1 MKERPILFNAPMVR
15 ALLDGSKTQT
25 RLAIKR
31 QPEPPRAIYSSPG
44 ADTKITPSLV
54 RCENGMGVAW
64 RFEMSKITSDK
75 GSTMKVSVMDH
86 EPVRMVCPYGNPGD
100 RLWVREAF
108 AIETTQ
114 DYEGDPGIEPA
125 LGPVKWEDD
134 DGYRLIPRYRASEP
148 GTMLMI
154 APSEKDEI
162 GMRWKPSI
170 HMPRWASRILLEITD
185 VRVERLQDISETD
198 ALAEGIVRQRDD
210 GFGLT
215 DTTHYHSADPRMS
228 YWSLW
233 EAINGPG
240 SVESNPWVWA
250 VSFKRVTPS

>member
-1 MKERPILFNAPMVR
+1 VKERPILFSAPLVH

-25 RLAIKR
+25 RRVVKL
-31 QPEPPRAIYSSPG
+31 PRTREWFVLEDHGSGWWPYQSDDGESSNCNDGMEYPYS
-44 ADTKITPSLV
+44 
-54 RCENGMGVAW
+54 
-64 RFEMSKITSDK
+64 
-75 GSTMKVSVMDH
+75 
-86 EPVRMVCPYGNPGD
+86 CPYGRPGD

-108 AIETTQ
+108 AIENTR
-114 DYEGDPGIEPA
+114 DYEGDPGIVPP
-125 LGPVKWEDD
+125 LGPVKWEDEAD
-134 DGYRLIPRYRASEP
+134 EASYRYIPRYRASEP
-148 GTMLMI
+148 DTQLMI

-185 VRVERLQDISETD
+185 VRVERLQDVSEAD

-210 GFGLT
+210 GFGLA

-240 SVESNPWVWA
+240 SVEANPWVWA
-250 VSFKRVTPS
+250 VSFRVFFARDAQDGGQA